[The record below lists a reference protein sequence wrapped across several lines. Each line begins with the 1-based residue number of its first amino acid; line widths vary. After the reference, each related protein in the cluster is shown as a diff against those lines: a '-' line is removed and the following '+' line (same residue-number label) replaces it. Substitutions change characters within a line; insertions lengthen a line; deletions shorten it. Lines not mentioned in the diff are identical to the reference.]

1 MNRSGENERIRS
13 AFAKKCG
20 NDKIWVR
27 FGQAERKTQGYGHGS
42 EKQWENVRIQ
52 KQTSK
57 HKVIVFIGDGGY
69 DDCEDDYKIPYPEVD
84 EANAA
89 RKEGIR
95 ILYLGIGEWL
105 DPSSGDYNKE
115 AHDHALLLAGGEENY
130 IQIADFNVNLH
141 CLFVFI

>member
-1 MNRSGENERIRS
+1 MKLFETSLPTTYVSFQNPSDFIAQNQEFYGGWNY
-13 AFAKKCG
+13 
-20 NDKIWVR
+20 N
-27 FGQAERKTQGYGHGS
+27 GYS
-42 EKQWENVRIQ
+42 INLAREMMA